1 VTAPHAAIPPAM
13 KEPGDTCQQG
23 CHHLVPLAVCE
34 PIVVDMVVV
43 ELWKRVQGRSV
54 QRVHTQRQRVVM
66 RKEWRGVRMWESRK
80 KSVIRYV

>member
-13 KEPGDTCQQG
+13 KEPGDTCQQD

-54 QRVHTQRQRVVM
+54 QRVRTQRQRVVM
-66 RKEWRGVRMWESRK
+66 RKEWRGVRMWE
-80 KSVIRYV
+80 